1 MAEVLEDL
9 ALAVEELLAGQ
20 AVRWPDPPDIHAE
33 LLAVLLLAS
42 PETTQRVVVTL
53 QVLLEQADGLGE
65 FLVRLDAVAIRFGM
79 VSDGETC
86 AALLDIGDRLRE
98 WREQ

>member
-1 MAEVLEDL
+1 
-9 ALAVEELLAGQ
+9 
-20 AVRWPDPPDIHAE
+20 
-33 LLAVLLLAS
+33 
-42 PETTQRVVVTL
+42 VVTL

-65 FLVRLDAVAIRFGM
+65 FLDRLDAVAIRFGM
-79 VSDGETC
+79 DSDGETC